1 MRANF
6 SITPGWLRQA
16 RELEPPAPPLDL
28 LLRSG
33 AKHEKKAFIA
43 TTLNELATPH
53 VQAGTRIMV
62 VGNDLPSVAD
72 AGYVWAHDQNATAER
87 AAQEAILGGWLR
99 KGATLRYFAIAPSP
113 AAVARLREVAEKFP
127 GQLELRRLSANAAND
142 SRATRMAQLWRQS
155 HFAVFENKPQLWV
168 ECYHPPEKLEA
179 KDCFYFA
186 PELAAASPLYP
197 QYREEFEWMFSQ
209 FGDPV
214 I

>member
-1 MRANF
+1 MRAKF
-6 SITPGWLRQA
+6 PITPDGLRRA

-33 AKHEKKAFIA
+33 AKHEKKAYIA

-53 VQAGTRIMV
+53 VKAGTKVMA

-72 AGYVWAHDQNATAER
+72 PNYVWAHDQRATDER
-87 AAQEAILGGWLR
+87 EAQKAILAEWMR
-99 KGATLRYFAIAPSP
+99 KGATVHYFAISPSD
-113 AAVARLREVAEKFP
+113 AAVARLREVAKEFP
-127 GQLELRRLSANAAND
+127 GQLELRKLSATAAND
-142 SRATRMAQLWRQS
+142 PRAARMAQLWRQS
-155 HFAVFENKPQLWV
+155 HFVLFENDPQLWV

-197 QYREEFEWMFSQ
+197 QYREEFEWMFGK
-209 FGDPV
+209 FGDV
-214 I
+214 LI